1 VRLRDRLFSGVAIVL
16 LGLAVLAI
24 PLSGILLAGSGGGPW
39 EGAVGVETVLLLGL
53 GTVVTAAGYWLT
65 RREWDR
71 PYETTVSMWTL
82 FGTVLTAAVFGW
94 LLVVQWVWGGEPQ
107 PTVLVANAV
116 LLGTIGAFVAGVYRA
131 RDALRRDALAEE
143 RDRFSALFEST
154 TECIVGVE
162 LEDGSVTVRT
172 VNDAFA
178 STFDTDDV
186 EGEALSAAVPD
197 YDGSIETMAEDLAAG
212 RRSETEIRRDTATG
226 VRDFL
231 VQTVPIGGN
240 QRLDGYVIF
249 TDITEQKRRERQL
262 GWLNQASRGMTLA
275 DGVDELADIVA
286 EVASHSF
293 ERAIGAVFHR
303 SAGGRSLEPV
313 AVVTNGEAVPTL
325 SPEDLEPITPDSVEM
340 AAVESG
346 QREVLEDYHAVGDR
360 VAPDVA
366 FSTALLLPIDA
377 DTLLIVWTPGETDLD
392 TMTHSQLGT
401 LTRSAGVALQ
411 ALQNRNDL
419 ERRNAQL
426 ELLNSLLRHEIQ
438 NAITVIRSRAQHL
451 METAPEHEA
460 DVAATIYERSDDVG
474 TLVDRFR
481 LLLDALGEEGP
492 AETVDVAAIVRD
504 RVSALRAVHPDV
516 TVEIDAPE
524 TCRAIGDDT
533 LPVVLD
539 NLLHNA
545 VDHNDTDSPLV
556 SLSLEETD
564 GKVLL
569 SVVDNGPGVPEEY
582 KASIFQRGDTTADQP
597 SGSGFGL
604 FFVETMVERYGGS
617 IAVTD
622 ADTGGARFV
631 LTLPT
636 SAD

>member
-1 VRLRDRLFSGVAIVL
+1 MGLGLLAIPLAIVRAEWAGGGPSLTAVNVETLLL
-16 LGLAVLAI
+16 LGLASLVL
-24 PLSGILLAGSGGGPW
+24 
-39 EGAVGVETVLLLGL
+39 V
-53 GTVVTAAGYWLT
+53 AGYWLT
-65 RREWDR
+65 QQEWDR
-71 PYETTVSMWTL
+71 VHETTVAMWTL
-82 FGTVLTAAVFGW
+82 FGTALTGAVFGW
-94 LLVVQWVWGGEPQ
+94 LLVVQWVWGGQPQ
-107 PTVLVANAV
+107 PAVIVADAV

-131 RDALRRDALAEE
+131 RDARRRDALAEE

-154 TECIVGVE
+154 TDCIVGVE
-162 LEDGSVTVRT
+162 LTDGSPTVRA
-172 VNDAFA
+172 VNEAFA
-178 STFDTDDV
+178 STFDVGTV
-186 EGEALSAAVPD
+186 EGQHLSTAVPD
-197 YDGSIETMAEDLAAG
+197 YDGSIETMAADLDAG

-226 VRDFL
+226 IRDFL
-231 VQTVPIGGN
+231 VQTVPIGGT

-275 DGVDELADIVA
+275 DGVDELAEIVA

-293 ERAIGAVFHR
+293 ERAMAAVYHR
-303 SAGGRSLEPV
+303 RSGGQSLEAV
-313 AVVTNGEAVPTL
+313 AVDADGDEVRPMALDDLADVTSDT
-325 SPEDLEPITPDSVEM
+325 VEM
-340 AAVESG
+340 TAVESG
-346 QREVLEDYHAVGDR
+346 QREVLADYHAAGQR
-360 VAPDVA
+360 VAPDVPL
-366 FSTALLLPIDA
+366 SSALLLPIDA
-377 DTLLIVWTPGETDLD
+377 DTLLIVWTPGQTDID

-438 NAITVIRSRAQHL
+438 NAITVIRSRAEHL
-451 METAPEHEA
+451 METAPEREA
-460 DVAATIYERSDDVG
+460 DVAATIFERSDDVA

-504 RVSALRAVHPDV
+504 RVSALRAVHPEVDV
-516 TVEIDAPE
+516 TVDAPE

-545 VDHNDTDSPLV
+545 VDHNDTDAPAV
-556 SLSLEETD
+556 SVGLESEDESVILT
-564 GKVLL
+564 
-569 SVVDNGPGVPEEY
+569 VVDNGPGVPEEY
-582 KASIFQRGDTTADQP
+582 KSSIFQRGGTARDRP

-617 IAVTD
+617 ITVSD
-622 ADTGGARFV
+622 ADTGGARFA

-636 SAD
+636 NAD